1 MPRSSPSSRSTLD
14 PQDLLTSTAVAA
26 FSSDQSGHIT
36 VWNQA
41 AEALLGHEAT
51 RVVGKPCCKVI
62 CGRDLFGNRFCN
74 ESCAVRKMRRH
85 REPIHPYQFQVKHRS
100 GEMLKVKCSVI
111 IAPSAN
117 ARRFNFIHLMEPLD
131 RAPEIGS
138 DQIAQRDTT
147 TTGSRPSSGKRKSV
161 PSNSLRKL
169 TPREIEV
176 LRLVASGTST
186 KDISHALDIQAST
199 ASNHI
204 QHILAKLGAHTKLQ
218 AVYVAQR
225 CGLL

>member
-1 MPRSSPSSRSTLD
+1 
-14 PQDLLTSTAVAA
+14 LTSTAVAA
-26 FSSDQSGHIT
+26 FATDQSGRIT
-36 VWNQA
+36 VWNEA
-41 AEALLGHEAT
+41 AEALLGHQAA
-51 RVVGKPCCKVI
+51 RVVGKRCFKVI

-85 REPIHPYQFQVKHRS
+85 REPIHPYQFQVRHRS

-111 IAPSAN
+111 IAPGAN
-117 ARRFNFIHLMEPLD
+117 GRRFNFTHLLEPLD
-131 RAPEIGS
+131 PAAENRLDEFERRCGAMPGF
-138 DQIAQRDTT
+138 
-147 TTGSRPSSGKRKSV
+147 PSTPNKREKVSAGPV
-161 PSNSLRKL
+161 RKL

-186 KDISHALDIQAST
+186 RDIAHALCIQTST
-199 ASNHI
+199 VSNHN
-204 QHILAKLGAHTKLQ
+204 QHILDKLGAHTKLR

>member
-1 MPRSSPSSRSTLD
+1 MTRSAQLARSASD
-14 PQDLLTSTAVAA
+14 PQDLLTSTSVAA
-26 FSSDQSGHIT
+26 FSSDETGRIT

-41 AEALLGHEAT
+41 AEALLGHEAA

-62 CGRDLFGNRFCN
+62 RGRDLFGNRFCN

-85 REPIHPYQFQVKHRS
+85 REPIRPYEFQVMNLS

-111 IAPSAN
+111 IAPGARP
-117 ARRFNFIHLMEPLD
+117 RRFNLIHLMEPID
-131 RAPEIGS
+131 PAPG
-138 DQIAQRDTT
+138 IALNELAQWCGATQE
-147 TTGSRPSSGKRKSV
+147 V
-161 PSNSLRKL
+161 PSASRKREKVSSNQVREL

-186 KDISHALDIQAST
+186 PDIARTLGVQAST
-199 ASNHI
+199 ANNHI

-218 AVYVAQR
+218 AVYAAQQR
-225 CGLL
+225 GLL

>member
-1 MPRSSPSSRSTLD
+1 MPRSSSSSRSTFD
-14 PQDLLTSTAVAA
+14 PQELLTSTAVAA

-41 AEALLGHEAT
+41 AEALLGHQAA
-51 RVVGKPCCKVI
+51 RVVGKRCFKVI
-62 CGRDLFGNRFCN
+62 CGRDLYGNRFCN

-85 REPIHPYQFQVKHRS
+85 REPINPYQFQVKHRS

-111 IAPSAN
+111 VAPSVR
-117 ARRFNFIHLMEPLD
+117 ARDFNYIHLLEPLD
-131 RAPEIGS
+131 PAAESRLDELERRCGAMPGS
-138 DQIAQRDTT
+138 
-147 TTGSRPSSGKRKSV
+147 PSVADKRKKVSADPV
-161 PSNSLRKL
+161 RKL
-169 TPREIEV
+169 TLREVEV

-186 KDISHALDIQAST
+186 QDIADALNIQAST
-199 ASNHI
+199 VSNHI
-204 QHILAKLGAHTKLQ
+204 QHILDKLGAHTKLQ